1 MFSHKYHLSTIYV
14 FEKRK
19 KVLKKIIQP
28 KKKSAPSKKSTR
40 AKRNTCQKTKKH
52 NRYSEPYG
60 VSKLERDFAL
70 NFLDKL
76 NIDYVYEYEAKD
88 IGRFYDFAVISPMK
102 GVKLIM
108 EEENGVVSVSQ
119 ERNDYRVLFLIEVDG
134 SYFHS
139 DPRVVDKENMNRMQK
154 RNARVD
160 EIKDKWCAL
169 NHIPL
174 LRIYE
179 YDIRNNPKMVE
190 RELRDVLEY
199 IGIQEKKKTKHG
211 KFSKQI
217 ENETGK
223 IV

>member
-1 MFSHKYHLSTIYV
+1 MFLRNGK
-14 FEKRK
+14 E
-19 KVLKKIIQP
+19 LKKIIQP
-28 KKKSAPSKKSTR
+28 RKGSVPSKNKPR
-40 AKRNTCQKTKKH
+40 VKRNTKPTQKKVAK
-52 NRYSEPYG
+52 YSEPYG
-60 VSKLERDFAL
+60 VSKLERDFAV

-76 NIDYVYEYEAKD
+76 HVNYVYEYEAKD

-139 DPRVVDKENMNRMQK
+139 DPRVVDKDNMNRMQK
-154 RNARVD
+154 HNARVD

-179 YDIRNNPKMVE
+179 YDIRNNPKLVE
-190 RELRDVLEY
+190 RTLKDVLEY
-199 IGIQEKKKTKHG
+199 VGVLEKKKTKHG
-211 KFSKQI
+211 KFSRQF
-217 ENETGK
+217 ENESEK